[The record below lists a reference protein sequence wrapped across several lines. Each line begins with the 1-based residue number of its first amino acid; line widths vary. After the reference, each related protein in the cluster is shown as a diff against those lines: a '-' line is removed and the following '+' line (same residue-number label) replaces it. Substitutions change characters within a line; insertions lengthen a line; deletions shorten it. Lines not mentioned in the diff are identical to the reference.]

1 MKRFKLLPLLLA
13 LAIAFGGCN
22 TKNTTESTEG
32 TSEVTTETS
41 ETTTEATSEA
51 TTTTT
56 ASTTETTAASGDF
69 EGEEVVEFDD
79 LKINDYLSVSRK
91 GSFFIPHLLVEGADF
106 DAANK
111 EIDAWAEKLMN
122 DNPEHNFRYA
132 FVQADSRRYSL
143 VVYVENAWDEN
154 VDIKCYTFDV
164 QTKEILDNEMI
175 LGLAG
180 EPLSEFYDDAYDAVK
195 KILDERGATPDN
207 TFEDEYEL
215 TLSGERLNKDMVMFL
230 GKNDELMLFS
240 DVASMGGASR
250 YPELWDLDGNRYT
263 FGCKVDC
270 INFADDFVANFY
282 TGKSKKTSFSLYA
295 HRNEEDKQVELYNY
309 VDGKLVLMDSL
320 PLDGTVYNSYGP
332 ATYIIGEDGSYTD
345 LMLDQDG
352 KVKTE

>member
-1 MKRFKLLPLLLA
+1 MKRFKLLPLILA

-32 TSEVTTETS
+32 TTEVTTETS

-51 TTTTT
+51 TTTT
-56 ASTTETTAASGDF
+56 AAETTETTAADGGF
-69 EGEEVVEFDD
+69 AGEQVMEFDD
-79 LKINDYLSVSRK
+79 LKINEYLSVSRK
-91 GSFFIPHLLVEGADF
+91 GSYFIPHILVEGADF

-111 EIDAWAEKLMN
+111 EIDELAEKFMN
-122 DNPEHNFRYA
+122 ESPEHNFRYA

-143 VVYVENAWDEN
+143 LIYVEYAEYEGLAY
-154 VDIKCYTFDV
+154 KAYTFDV

-180 EPLSEFYDDAYDAVK
+180 EPLSEFYDDAHDAVK
-195 KILDERGATPDN
+195 SILDERGATPDN
-207 TFEDEYEL
+207 TFEDEYE
-215 TLSGERLNKDMVMFL
+215 TSLSSERLNKDMFMFL
-230 GKNDELMLFS
+230 GKNDQLILGS

-250 YPELWDLDGNRYT
+250 YPELWDLDGNRYS
-263 FGCKVDC
+263 FGCKADC
-270 INFADDFVANFY
+270 INFADDFVTSFY
-282 TGKSKKTSFSLYA
+282 TGKSKETSFSLYA
-295 HRNEEDKQVELYNY
+295 HRNEADKVVELYNY
-309 VDGKLVLMDSL
+309 VDGELVLLDSL

-332 ATYIIGEDGSYTD
+332 ATYIIGEDGSYID

>member
-1 MKRFKLLPLLLA
+1 MKRYKLLPLVLA

-41 ETTTEATSEA
+41 ETTTEETSETT

-56 ASTTETTAASGDF
+56 AETSETTAANGGY
-69 EGEEVVEFDD
+69 EGEQVMSFND
-79 LKINDYLSVSRK
+79 LKINEYLSVSRK
-91 GSFFIPHLLVEGADF
+91 GSYFIPQLLLEGDDF

-111 EIDAWAEKLMN
+111 EITDWAKKLIDEN
-122 DNPEHNFRYA
+122 TDNRFSYA
-132 FVQADSRRYSL
+132 FVKADSRRYSL
-143 VVYVENAWDEN
+143 LVYVENAEYEGLGF
-154 VDIKCYTFDV
+154 KAYTFDV

-180 EPLSEFYDDAYDAVK
+180 EPLSELYDDAYDAVK
-195 KILDERGATPDN
+195 KILDDRGATPDN

-215 TLSGERLNKDMVMFL
+215 TLSAERLNKDMFMFL
-230 GKNDELMLFS
+230 GRNDQLILGS

-250 YPELWDLDGNRYT
+250 YPEIYDLDGNRYT

-270 INFADDFVANFY
+270 INFADDFIESFY
-282 TGKSKKTSFSLYA
+282 TDKSKENSFALFA
-295 HRNEEDKQVELYNY
+295 HRDGIKVNLYNY
-309 VDGKLVLMDSL
+309 VDGDLVL
-320 PLDGTVYNSYGP
+320 LDAITDDGRVRYNTYG
-332 ATYIIGEDGSYTD
+332 ATTYIIGVDGSYTE

-352 KVKTE
+352 KVKAE